1 MLPSTQSDSSG
12 CKLVDH
18 IADRVDCDYESLVVL
33 FQLSFV
39 GAPLS
44 SLLVGALY
52 KFIYL
57 FIYIVSHANNNYK
70 EY

>member
-1 MLPSTQSDSSG
+1 MLPYTQSDSSG
-12 CKLVDH
+12 CELVDH
-18 IADRVDCDYESLVVL
+18 IVDRVDCDYESSGCVSL

-44 SLLVGALY
+44 SLLEGALY

-57 FIYIVSHANNNYK
+57 FYLLSADCS
-70 EY
+70 

>member
-1 MLPSTQSDSSG
+1 MLPFTQSVSSG
-12 CKLVDH
+12 CGLVDH
-18 IADRVDCDYESLVVL
+18 ITDRVDCDYESLVVSP

-44 SLLVGALY
+44 SLLGGALY

-57 FIYIVSHANNNYK
+57 FIYLFNILS
-70 EY
+70 